1 MHPSLSSA
9 TNPREVLAG
18 VRVLVCVARADGQL
32 EAAERDAL
40 EAVLTSLPAGT
51 VSVSELLASDIDLD
65 HELALLTTPGARHAV
80 YDAAMVLA
88 CADGAASPQ
97 ELALL
102 ERIEPPEAEPTL
114 LGQLAGET
122 RETLLPTRL
131 PEVHD
136 PELRRAEIQ
145 EDTLKY
151 AILSAGL
158 GAVPVPG
165 AAVVTDLM
173 VVGLQVK
180 LVRDIGCYWGH
191 ALDRRA
197 ARTLVASMV
206 GSAGLRIAIN
216 NVARLIPGW
225 GSALGAATSFA
236 ATVAVGRAADAY
248 FASGATLTPEALRAA
263 YDAAVVEGK
272 AAYAREQALIAE
284 ARSRNGA
291 AVAEL
296 VARRAQGELAH
307 DAFLRALEAV
317 R

>member
-1 MHPSLSSA
+1 MDSIRTAHP
-9 TNPREVLAG
+9 NPREVLAG
-18 VRVLVCVARADGQL
+18 IRVLVCVARADGQL
-32 EAAERDAL
+32 NDAERVAL
-40 EAVLTSLPAGT
+40 EGVLGSLPPGT
-51 VSVSELLASDIDLD
+51 VTLTELLASDIDVD
-65 HELALLTTPGARHAV
+65 HELALLGSAAARHAV
-80 YDAAMVLA
+80 YEAACVVA
-88 CADGAASPQ
+88 HADGAASPQ

-102 ERIEPPEAEPTL
+102 ERIEPPGAEPTL
-114 LGQLAGET
+114 LGQIVGEA
-122 RETLLPTRL
+122 RETVLPTPL

-136 PELRRAEIQ
+136 PVLRRAEIQ

-151 AILSAGL
+151 AILCAGL

-191 ALDRRA
+191 AMDARA
-197 ARTLVASMV
+197 ARTLIAGMV
-206 GSAGLRIAIN
+206 GSAGLRIALN

-225 GSALGAATSFA
+225 GSALGAASSFA
-236 ATVAVGRAADAY
+236 STVAVGRAADAY

-272 AAYAREQALIAE
+272 QAYAQEQALLAE
-284 ARSRNGA
+284 ARTRNGP
-291 AVAEL
+291 AVDAL
-296 VARRAQGELAH
+296 VARRARGELTQV
-307 DAFLRALEAV
+307 AFLEQLGAL